1 MTTTEPQAPT
11 VQEWHRLRADSYDL
25 REQAVH
31 ILAPAARPLTQRATF
46 DEQRALLAG
55 VEQAISHAYDRAFQA
70 GRDSRGPVPDDA
82 RLWAVHHQGSD
93 DIIAQPDR
101 AAADRLIALLAEHD
115 DQQAQRERPEVAV
128 YHRAVLVEWPYTPQ
142 DHADA
147 LSRADSDG

>member
-25 REQAVH
+25 REQAV
-31 ILAPAARPLTQRATF
+31 
-46 DEQRALLAG
+46 
-55 VEQAISHAYDRAFQA
+55 QA

-101 AAADRLIALLAEHD
+101 AAADRLVAFLVEHD
-115 DQQAQRERPEVAV
+115 EQQAQRERPEVAV